1 MTKILMSINRYLAIF
16 DEYCLEGSSPGGQY
30 KFDFETTYMS
40 FILRPIDTVDTIS
53 PADFTENYL
62 KPRRPLIIK
71 GLTKDWPAREKWTPE
86 YLKQVVG
93 NKVVPLYDNSKA
105 DPSKPINAKAAEMPF
120 NEYIDLIRSQPTE
133 LRIFFFNIFKQAP
146 ELIND
151 IILPKDLMGG
161 FLESMP
167 AMFFG
172 GSNSVTFL
180 HYDIDLPHIFHT
192 HFVGRKHV
200 ILFENKWKRR
210 LYCLP
215 NATYALED
223 YDVLNPDT
231 KKFPALEGVEGI
243 EAFLEH
249 GDTLFMPTGWWHW
262 MKYLEGSYSLSLRA
276 WDASFTRKA
285 ASLYNLAVKGGV
297 DSLLKMTFKADYA
310 RYREKVAI
318 KWADRALAA
327 GKPY

>member
-1 MTKILMSINRYLAIF
+1 M
-16 DEYCLEGSSPGGQY
+16 C
-30 KFDFETTYMS
+30 
-40 FILRPIDTVDTIS
+40 FILEPIDTVENITVE
-53 PADFTENYL
+53 DFTRNYL

-71 GLTKDWPAREKWTPE
+71 GLTNNWAARQKWTPDYMKE
-86 YLKQVVG
+86 VVG
-93 NKVVPLYDNSKA
+93 NKVVPLYDNAKA

-120 NEYIDLIRSQPTE
+120 DEYIDLIMSQPTE
-133 LRIFFFNIFKQAP
+133 LRIFFFNIFKHAP
-146 ELIND
+146 QLLND
-151 IILPKDLMGG
+151 IVLPKDLMGG

-215 NATYALED
+215 NTTYALED
-223 YDVLNPDT
+223 YDVLNPDVA
-231 KKFPALEGVEGI
+231 KFPALEGIRGT

-249 GDTLFMPTGWWHW
+249 GDTLFMPTGYWHW
-262 MKYLEGSYSLSLRA
+262 MKYLSGSYSLSLRA
-276 WDASFTRKA
+276 WDASLSRKM
-285 ASLYNLAVKGGV
+285 ASVYNLAVKGGL
-297 DSLLKMTFKADYA
+297 DSLLKMTLKGGYA
-310 RYREKVAI
+310 QYREKLAI
-318 KWADRALAA
+318 KWADKALAN
-327 GKPY
+327 GKP

>member
-1 MTKILMSINRYLAIF
+1 MCFK
-16 DEYCLEGSSPGGQY
+16 
-30 KFDFETTYMS
+30 
-40 FILRPIDTVDTIS
+40 LRPIDTVDTIS
-53 PADFTENYL
+53 AADFAENYL

-71 GLTKDWPAREKWTPE
+71 GLTKDWPAVQKWTPE
-86 YLKQVVG
+86 YMKEVVG

-105 DPSKPINAKAAEMPF
+105 DPSKPINARAAEMPF
-120 NEYIDLIRSQPTE
+120 DEYIDLIRSQPTE

-146 ELIND
+146 QLLND
-151 IILPKDLMGG
+151 IVLPKDLMGG
-161 FLESMP
+161 FIESMP

-192 HFVGRKHV
+192 HFGGRKHV

-223 YDVLNPDT
+223 YDVLNPDIE
-231 KKFPALEGVEGI
+231 KFPALEGVEGI

-249 GDTLFMPTGWWHW
+249 GDTLFMPTGYWHW
-262 MKYLEGSYSLSLRA
+262 MKYLDGSYSLSLRA

-297 DSLLKMTFKADYA
+297 DSLLKMTFKGDYA
-310 RYREKVAI
+310 RYHEKVAV
-318 KWADRALAA
+318 KWANRALAA

>member
-1 MTKILMSINRYLAIF
+1 
-16 DEYCLEGSSPGGQY
+16 
-30 KFDFETTYMS
+30 MS
-40 FILRPIDTVDTIS
+40 FILHPIDTVDTIDA
-53 PADFTENYL
+53 ADFTANYL
-62 KPRRPLIIK
+62 KPRRPLVIK
-71 GLTKDWPAREKWTPE
+71 GLTKNWPAHEKWTPE

-105 DPSKPINAKAAEMPF
+105 DPSKPINARAAEMPF
-120 NEYIDLIRSQPTE
+120 DQYIDLIRSQPTE

-146 ELIND
+146 QLIND

-192 HFVGRKHV
+192 HFGGRKHV

-223 YDVLNPDT
+223 YDVLNPDI
-231 KKFPALEGVEGI
+231 KKFPALEGVEGT

-249 GDTLFMPTGWWHW
+249 GDTLFMPTGYWHW
-262 MKYLEGSYSLSLRA
+262 MKYIDGSYSLSLRA
-276 WDASFTRKA
+276 WDASLSRKA
-285 ASLYNLAVKGGV
+285 ASLYNLAVKGGI
-297 DSLLKMTFKADYA
+297 DSLLKMAFKGDYA
-310 RYREKVAI
+310 KYREKVAI
-318 KWADRALAA
+318 KWANRALKA

>member
-1 MTKILMSINRYLAIF
+1 MT
-16 DEYCLEGSSPGGQY
+16 
-30 KFDFETTYMS
+30 
-40 FILRPIDTVDTIS
+40 FILRPIDTVDTIDQ
-53 PADFTENYL
+53 ADFTENYL
-62 KPRRPLIIK
+62 KPRRPLVIK
-71 GLTKDWPAREKWTPE
+71 GLTKDWPAREKWTPD
-86 YLKQVVG
+86 YMKQVVG

-105 DPSKPINAKAAEMPF
+105 DPSKPINAKAAEMAF
-120 NEYIDLIRSQPTE
+120 SDYIDLIMSQPTE

-146 ELIND
+146 QLIND
-151 IILPKDLMGG
+151 IVLPKNLMGG

-243 EAFLEH
+243 EVFLEH
-249 GDTLFMPTGWWHW
+249 GDTLFMPTGYWHW
-262 MKYLEGSYSLSLRA
+262 MKYLEGGFSLSLRA
-276 WDASFTRKA
+276 WDASLTRKA
-285 ASLYNLAVKGGV
+285 ASLYNLAVKGGM
-297 DSLLKMTFKADYA
+297 DSLLKMALKANYA
-310 RYREKVAI
+310 QYREKVAI

-327 GKPY
+327 GKPL